1 MPLVTASVIDILS
14 QNPPDAVPR
23 LAPIFIVAGVVILQN
38 VPTNILF
45 FRYLSTTARNLE
57 MTLRTAVCRRL
68 QHLSIGFYTRS
79 STGALQTKLV
89 RDVEQIQQLFM
100 AVFEV
105 FLSMIILIGAAL
117 MATAIR
123 APRFLLFY
131 VAVVPVAVV
140 VVYALRKRVQ
150 QGNQAFRQQVETMS
164 SRLAEMTQLIPITR
178 AHGEENHELE
188 MVEGRLAQVRSAGL
202 RLDSTNALFNAS
214 AWVTIQIF
222 NILVLGITSWLFLS
236 RWITISLGDVVLLT
250 GYFSSLTG
258 SVLGMIN
265 LVPQILR
272 GLESIYSLG
281 EIMECPDLEQNEGKT
296 VVKNVEGRVAFDHIH
311 FAYPGTD
318 EDTVDDFSLDV
329 RTGETVAFVG
339 SSGAGKTTIL
349 NLAIGFLRPT
359 SGRIL
364 LDDRDA
370 QNLDMRTYRRFIAV
384 VPQETVLF
392 DGSVRDNVTYG
403 HRQLSD
409 TAVLAALRDANALD
423 FVLAL
428 PDGLETLVGERGAR
442 LSGGQKQRL
451 AIARALIRDPRLL
464 ILDEATSALDPVSEK
479 EIQEALERLM
489 HGRTTLVVAHRLS
502 TIRGADRIV
511 VMANGQIVETGTH
524 AGLLEQRGAY
534 FHLQQS
540 QL

>member
-1 MPLVTASVIDILS
+1 
-14 QNPPDAVPR
+14 
-23 LAPIFIVAGVVILQN
+23 
-38 VPTNILF
+38 
-45 FRYLSTTARNLE
+45 
-57 MTLRTAVCRRL
+57 
-68 QHLSIGFYTRS
+68 
-79 STGALQTKLV
+79 
-89 RDVEQIQQLFM
+89 
-100 AVFEV
+100 
-105 FLSMIILIGAAL
+105 
-117 MATAIR
+117 MATAVR

-131 VAVVPVAVV
+131 AAVVPVAVL
-140 VVYALRKRVQ
+140 VVYALRRRVQ
-150 QGNQAFRQQVETMS
+150 LGNQAFRQQVETMS
-164 SRLAEMTQLIPITR
+164 SRLVEMTQLIPITR

-202 RLDSTNALFNAS
+202 RLDTSNALFNAS
-214 AWVTIQIF
+214 ARVTMQIF
-222 NILVLGITSWLFLS
+222 NILVLGITSWLFIS
-236 RWITISLGDVVLLT
+236 KWISISLGDVVLLT

-258 SVLGMIN
+258 SVLGLIN

-281 EIMECPDLEQNEGKT
+281 EIMECPDLEQNEGKAA
-296 VVKNVEGRVAFDHIH
+296 VKKVDGRVAFDHVH

-318 EDTVDDFSLDV
+318 EDTVVDFSLDV
-329 RTGETVAFVG
+329 RPGETVAFVG

-364 LDDRDA
+364 LDGRDA

-409 TAVLAALRDANALD
+409 ATVLAALRDANALD

-428 PDGLETLVGERGAR
+428 PEGLDTLVGERGAR

-489 HGRTTLVVAHRLS
+489 RGRTTLVVAHRLS

-511 VMANGQIVETGTH
+511 VMAKGRIVETGTH
-524 AGLLEQRGAY
+524 AGLLEQQGAY
-534 FHLQQS
+534 FHLQEA